1 MPPPN
6 DVGYYP
12 SGGTFYETI
21 TAAINDVAHNG
32 FDSPDRISFWIDRIR
47 SAATRS
53 MVRPEVLERHLNE
66 TMRAIYRSK
75 IERGGILKQHPG
87 VSRFTLDRVA
97 PHLRA
102 ELDRRIMASANLI
115 KLNRAKAMEETVQR
129 FSGWA
134 TSIPVGG
141 SDAVD
146 RVETKDEIRKSL
158 ASLPYRERLVANDQ
172 GHKLVANLNNILAVD
187 AGALAAV
194 WHSHA
199 GEAGYN
205 ARVSHAARNDKVY
218 LLRDTWATQRGFV
231 RVGPDGYY
239 DAITAAGEE
248 VNCRCWITYLYALR
262 RLPADMLT
270 AKGVEELERVRLAA

>member
-12 SGGTFYETI
+12 SGGTFYEVI
-21 TAAINDVAHNG
+21 TAAVNDIAAHG
-32 FDSPDRISFWIDRIR
+32 FDSPDRIAFWIDRIR

-53 MVRPEVLERHLNE
+53 MVSPEVLERHLNE
-66 TMRAIYRSK
+66 TMRAVYRSK

-115 KLNRAKAMEETVQR
+115 KLNRTKTIEETIQR

-146 RVETKDEIRKSL
+146 RVDTKDEIRKSL

-187 AGALAAV
+187 AGALAAR
-194 WHSHA
+194 WHSHV
-199 GEAGYN
+199 GEAGYD
-205 ARVSHAARNDKVY
+205 ARITHAARNDRVY
-218 LLRDTWATQRGFV
+218 LIRESWAQQRGFV
-231 RVGPDGYY
+231 KPGPAGYT
-239 DAITAAGEE
+239 DDITAPGEE
-248 VNCRCWITYLYALR
+248 VNCRCFYRYLYALR

-270 AKGVEELERVRLAA
+270 SKGVEELDRVRLAA